1 MLKRLH
7 FRTVTIRVALVYL
20 GVFLL
25 SALIVSGVIYK
36 VTEAFLD
43 RQAEETIVAELDG
56 LMSHYNRGGLPKLIQ
71 VLGDRTETA
80 HTTDLLLLADPA
92 GGRVI
97 GNLPAM
103 PAVTPDRRG
112 WLSFRAGTGLAGQ
125 DDAPPNGLMAM
136 GILRRLPD
144 GHKLLVGIDLGEWRR
159 FRSQIVQSLFWSFT
173 VILAISAVGGLLVSR
188 HFTHRLETINRTTRK
203 IIDGH
208 LHARIPRSSSE
219 DELDRLAANVNDMLD
234 QIEDLMT
241 GLRHVSEGIAH
252 DLRTPLNRLRG
263 QLEMA
268 VIETREGDPTRDMIQ
283 EAIAEA
289 DRLLDMFSALLS
301 IAKAKAGYQQ
311 MPLVD
316 VPLSPVLWRVV
327 ELYEPVAEERRI
339 DLNVRVDVLAV
350 IRGQE
355 QLLAQALANLVDNA
369 VKYTPEGGRIDVIV
383 TVGKDA
389 GWTEIIIA
397 DNGIGIPVEDHE
409 RVLGRFIRLDWS
421 RSTPGNGLGLS
432 LVDAVTQLHGAKLVM
447 EDNQPG
453 LRVRLCFPPA
463 PATGTGRSQQDLIGN
478 GYPDGQ
484 QTNG

>member
-1 MLKRLH
+1 MLDRLRL
-7 FRTVTIRVALVYL
+7 RTVTLRVALVSL
-20 GVFLL
+20 GVFVL
-25 SALIVSGVIYK
+25 SALIVSGMIYK

-43 RQAEETIVAELDG
+43 RQAEDAITAELDG
-56 LMSHYNRGGLPKLIQ
+56 LMSHHNRGGLPKLIQ
-71 VLGDRTETA
+71 VLTDRTETA
-80 HTTDLLLLADPA
+80 HITDLLLLTDPN
-92 GGRVI
+92 GKRVI

-103 PAVTPDRRG
+103 PAVTPDHRG
-112 WLSFRAGTGLAGQ
+112 WLSFQAGTGLARHDG
-125 DDAPPNGLMAM
+125 APPGDLMAM
-136 GILRRLPD
+136 GVIRSLPD
-144 GHKLLVGIDLGEWRR
+144 GYTLLVGADLGEWRR
-159 FRSQIVQSLFWSFT
+159 FRSQIVQALFWSFMA
-173 VILAISAVGGLLVSR
+173 ILMISAIGGRLVSR

-208 LHARIPRSSSE
+208 LHARIPRSPND

-268 VIETREGDPTRDMIQ
+268 VIETRDGDPTREMIQ

-289 DRLLDMFSALLS
+289 DRLLDMFNALLS
-301 IAKAKAGYQQ
+301 IAKAQAGYQQ
-311 MPLVD
+311 MPLDD

-339 DLNVRVDVLAV
+339 SLNIEVNVQAV
-350 IRGQE
+350 VRGQE

-369 VKYTPEGGRIDVIV
+369 VKYTPEGGRIDV
-383 TVGKDA
+383 TVATNHA
-389 GWTEIIIA
+389 GWTEITIA

-432 LVDAVTQLHGAKLVM
+432 LVDAVTQLHGAKLTM

-453 LRVRLCFPPA
+453 LRVRLCFPPTQSMTSA
-463 PATGTGRSQQDLIGN
+463 DHSG
-478 GYPDGQ
+478 
-484 QTNG
+484 